1 MRQVI
6 DFYGIRIFKRGRRY
20 FVRCPFHADGTERTP
35 SLQVYDGYRGFYCR
49 ACGTGGDVT
58 KFVHLY
64 ENVTEKEAALLLSK
78 RFGVPISDTGD
89 VPPEV
94 VKRANE
100 TRIKY
105 ALQINREQEINA
117 KLNHLATHIHM
128 LRDIIADSE
137 PFSDI
142 WCYCQNELIRMI
154 GEWEETFRRSGKA
167 R

>member
-1 MRQVI
+1 MRQAI
-6 DFYGIRIFKRGRRY
+6 DFYGIRIVKRGRRY
-20 FVRCPFHADGTERTP
+20 FIRCPFHADGTERTP

-89 VPPEV
+89 IPPEV

-105 ALQINREQEINA
+105 TLQITHEQEINA

-142 WCYCQNELIRMI
+142 WCYCQNELPRMT